1 MGAGPQWKRHRA
13 VVLLTLAVSGSACA
27 REARLMRAP
36 PVTGPQLKRASI
48 QAVRAYAESLA
59 FNTELSPDPYGL
71 ADRQLVDFERD
82 TVGIGDTVRIEP
94 VHGAKRL
101 GEAELAQGRI
111 VARIWSHSMYR
122 PAGFGPWW
130 TYWWIDR
137 LDGKWR
143 SVFISTDTLAERS
156 LKYHDHEHV
165 YDCGRKT
172 CARIRNGSQAVACFN
187 CSGTWCSSP
196 PH

>member
-1 MGAGPQWKRHRA
+1 MK
-13 VVLLTLAVSGSACA
+13 LTIKYFASV
-27 REARLMRAP
+27 REAIGRSGEEIDSPAATIAALRAEL
-36 PVTGPQLKRASI
+36 VARGG
-48 QAVRAYAESLA
+48 AYAESLA

-82 TVGIGDTVRIEP
+82 TVGVGDTVRIEP

-111 VARIWSHSMYR
+111 VARIWSHSVYR